1 MESIL
6 GEITWFDAL
15 LVTLWAGVVVLGLR
29 RGLAGLVWVL
39 GVLLV
44 WPLVSLLSANS
55 AGLALPLAIILGL
68 AVAYLPRYLVQ
79 TRVTEVSH
87 AAVGG
92 VAGLVLGFVLILAMA
107 MSFPIS
113 KRGAYS
119 TYPSDK
125 LPPGLQQA
133 VAKSYFVTRLG
144 DSIFSGPDWLKRYV
158 APDLVRSNRQAR

>member
-1 MESIL
+1 MQYMQSIL

-39 GVLLV
+39 GLLVV
-44 WPLVSLLSANS
+44 WPLTTLLSSSS
-55 AGLALPLAIILGL
+55 AGLALPLAILLGL
-68 AVAYLPRYLVQ
+68 LVAYVPRYLVQ
-79 TRVTEVSH
+79 TRVTEMSH
-87 AAVGG
+87 AIVGG
-92 VAGLVLGFVLILAMA
+92 VAGLVLGFVLAVALA

-133 VAKSYFVTRLG
+133 VAKSYFVTHLG
-144 DSIFSGPDWLKRYV
+144 DKVFAGPDWVKRFV
-158 APDLVRSNRQAR
+158 APDLVSSKK